1 MYHNIIRR
9 IRFGGYYSWTVLPYL
24 PPGAKWLRTTLLT
37 LRREWLEE
45 RVKKMEGMLDP
56 NDYPTEKGWPEGTE
70 IEKDG
75 HNGVLQTLIDADRKE
90 LEELTN

>member
-1 MYHNIIRR
+1 
-9 IRFGGYYSWTVLPYL
+9 
-24 PPGAKWLRTTLLT
+24 
-37 LRREWLEE
+37 
-45 RVKKMEGMLDP
+45 MEGMLDP